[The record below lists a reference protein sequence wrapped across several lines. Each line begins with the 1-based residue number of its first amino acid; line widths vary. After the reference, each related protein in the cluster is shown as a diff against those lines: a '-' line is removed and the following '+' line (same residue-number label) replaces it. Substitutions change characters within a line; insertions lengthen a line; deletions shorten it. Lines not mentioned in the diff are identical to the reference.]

1 MATKFDAIM
10 ARRGEIM
17 RKALGMDYSEFE
29 LSPIA
34 FDYERMM
41 TAHGYRLD
49 EIVAIQ
55 GARRRGQHA
64 AARAARTSPTS
75 CAA

>member
-41 TAHGYRLD
+41 TAARLQPRRD
-49 EIVAIQ
+49 RRHPDP
-55 GARRRGQHA
+55 GRRGQHA
-64 AARAARTSPTS
+64 AARAAATSPTS